1 MDGATLEGVRPA
13 TIADQDRCADLC
25 RAGLDEIQTR
35 RGGPLLARR
44 EADLVATALLRPGG
58 LQRLGTDPRRRVLVG
73 TVDGVVVGV
82 TVARVDDVRGTPL
95 GVVDFCYVEPGAR
108 AIGVGGAMLD
118 EIVRWFAASG
128 CRGADVAALPG
139 DRAAKQFLEG
149 AGFTA
154 RAITMH
160 RSIT

>member
-1 MDGATLEGVRPA
+1 MADLLAEGVRPA
-13 TIADQDRCADLC
+13 ALEDRQRCAELC
-25 RAGLDEIQTR
+25 QAGLDEVQAH

-44 EADLVATALLRPGG
+44 EVDLVATALLRPGG
-58 LQRLGTDPRRRVLVG
+58 LQRLATDPRRRVLVG
-73 TVDGVVVGV
+73 TLDGVVVGV
-82 TVARVDDVRGTPL
+82 VVARVDDVRGAPL

-108 AIGVGGAMLD
+108 GVGVGRAMLD
-118 EIVRWFAASG
+118 EVVRWFGATG

-139 DRAAKQFLEG
+139 DRAAKQFLES

-160 RSIT
+160 RALP